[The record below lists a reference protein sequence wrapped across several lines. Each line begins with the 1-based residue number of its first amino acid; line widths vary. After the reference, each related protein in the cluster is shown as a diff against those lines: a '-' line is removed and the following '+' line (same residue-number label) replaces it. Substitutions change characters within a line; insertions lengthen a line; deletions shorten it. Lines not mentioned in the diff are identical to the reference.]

1 MMRLCMGC
9 MSEID
14 ENQDVCPYCGYRKD
28 TPVEEAYYLL
38 PETVLSNRYI
48 VGKVLGY
55 GGFGVTYIG
64 WDGILKR
71 IVAIKEYF
79 PSDYATRGYG
89 TKKLTIYSG
98 DAYEQFQA
106 GLSSFISEA
115 KRQAQLHNV
124 DGVVRI
130 YDCVQENDTGYII
143 MEFLDGKTIK
153 ELLQDDQK
161 YSYEEAEKIIVRVL
175 ETLAEVHKTGIIHR
189 DVAPD
194 NIFITRS
201 GEVKLIDFGA
211 ARYAA
216 SVKSRS
222 LSVILKPGYAPEE
235 QYRSH
240 GVQGPWTDVY
250 GAGATFYRMITGVK
264 PDEAIERMVDDQLL
278 LPSELGVSIS
288 PEKEKVLMKSLS
300 VRKEGRYQT
309 AEEFLKALTNI
320 GKEPAEEEK
329 KESRPKSK
337 KFPTVAGI
345 LCVAAVGIGVA
356 GYMGSQKQD
365 KPVSMM
371 QTETESET
379 VKQTETESETVKQTE
394 TESETVKQTETESE
408 TVKQTE
414 TESETVK
421 QTETE
426 SETVK
431 QTETESETVKQTET
445 ESETVKQTET
455 ESETEKQTEAPKTW
469 SGTLSLKTDGE
480 EQSLQIKVDETLQFA
495 QLEIFTANG
504 TEETVVY
511 KTDLSS
517 AYAVEVQPELDSQ
530 AFYNLRMLDEAGN
543 QVYGYYNLSLAGY
556 GEIEIQNDNGYLAIS
571 GKDREGKA
579 IEEKQ
584 YEVKTDSQSS
594 IRYSLSSLNIRRKP
608 DTETGEKMSRYALGD
623 EITVYGTAKGF
634 VSGESAD
641 WYLVKCSQGYGF
653 ISANSTYTTDSK
665 EEADAAVEEARKAA
679 EAAAAAAAAQAAQ
692 AQSYSSGGSS
702 SGGSSKKKS
711 SGGGGVV
718 WDNGGVQW
726 D

>member
-1 MMRLCMGC
+1 M
-9 MSEID
+9 
-14 ENQDVCPYCGYRKD
+14 
-28 TPVEEAYYLL
+28 
-38 PETVLSNRYI
+38 
-48 VGKVLGY
+48 
-55 GGFGVTYIG
+55 
-64 WDGILKR
+64 
-71 IVAIKEYF
+71 
-79 PSDYATRGYG
+79 
-89 TKKLTIYSG
+89 
-98 DAYEQFQA
+98 
-106 GLSSFISEA
+106 
-115 KRQAQLHNV
+115 
-124 DGVVRI
+124 
-130 YDCVQENDTGYII
+130 
-143 MEFLDGKTIK
+143 
-153 ELLQDDQK
+153 
-161 YSYEEAEKIIVRVL
+161 
-175 ETLAEVHKTGIIHR
+175 
-189 DVAPD
+189 
-194 NIFITRS
+194 
-201 GEVKLIDFGA
+201 
-211 ARYAA
+211 
-216 SVKSRS
+216 
-222 LSVILKPGYAPEE
+222 
-235 QYRSH
+235 
-240 GVQGPWTDVY
+240 
-250 GAGATFYRMITGVK
+250 
-264 PDEAIERMVDDQLL
+264 
-278 LPSELGVSIS
+278 
-288 PEKEKVLMKSLS
+288 
-300 VRKEGRYQT
+300 
-309 AEEFLKALTNI
+309 
-320 GKEPAEEEK
+320 
-329 KESRPKSK
+329 
-337 KFPTVAGI
+337 
-345 LCVAAVGIGVA
+345 AAVGIGVA

>member
-1 MMRLCMGC
+1 MRLCMGC
-9 MSEID
+9 MSEV
-14 ENQDVCPYCGYRKD
+14 EEHQDICPYCGYRKD
-28 TPVEEAYYLL
+28 TAVEEAYYLL

-98 DAYEQFQA
+98 DAYDQFQS

-143 MEFLDGKTIK
+143 MEYLDGKTIK
-153 ELLQDDQK
+153 ELLQDDGK
-161 YSYEEAEKIIVRVL
+161 RYSYEDAEEIIKKVL

-189 DVAPD
+189 DIAPD
-194 NIFITRS
+194 NIFITHT

-250 GAGATFYRMITGVK
+250 GTGATFYRMITGIK

-278 LPSELGVSIS
+278 PPSELGATIS

-309 AEEFLKALTNI
+309 ADEFLSALTST
-320 GKEPAEEEK
+320 GREEKAGEK
-329 KESRPKSK
+329 KEK
-337 KFPTVAGI
+337 KNLVPLMIGAACIAVIGAGSVWFMRNQKKTEYDVAVQTESESDT
-345 LCVAAVGIGVA
+345 LFLTE
-356 GYMGSQKQD
+356 KQ
-365 KPVSMM
+365 SE
-371 QTETESET
+371 TETERPTE
-379 VKQTETESETVKQTE
+379 KQTETETEKLTEKQTE
-394 TESETVKQTETESE
+394 TEKPTEKQTETETE
-408 TVKQTE
+408 KPTEKPTE
-414 TESETVK
+414 TE
-421 QTETE
+421 TE
-426 SETVK
+426 K
-431 QTETESETVKQTET
+431 P
-445 ESETVKQTET
+445 
-455 ESETEKQTEAPKTW
+455 TEKQTEAPKSWNGMLMT
-469 SGTLSLKTDGE
+469 KTDGIE
-480 EQSLQIKVDETLQFA
+480 EPLNIETDGALSFSQF
-495 QLEIFTANG
+495 EIFTCDG
-504 TEETVVY
+504 TEETSVY
-511 KTDLSS
+511 KADIASMYEGT
-517 AYAVEVQPELDSQ
+517 VQPELEIGMD
-530 AFYNLRMLDEAGN
+530 YDIRMTDENGN
-543 QVYGYYNLSLAGY
+543 QVYGYYNISLADY
-556 GEIEIQNDNGYLAIS
+556 RDLEIHQDNGYLYVS
-571 GKDREGKA
+571 GMGRDAKA
-579 IEEKQ
+579 IDEKQ
-584 YEVKTDSQSS
+584 YKIKADMSES

-608 DTETGEKMSRYALGD
+608 DTEAGEKISRYAPGD
-623 EITVYGTAKGF
+623 EITVCGMAKGL
-634 VSGESAD
+634 VNGEESD
-641 WYLVKCSQGYGF
+641 WYLVKCDQGYGF
-653 ISANSTYTTDSK
+653 ISAKDSYTTDSK
-665 EEADAAVEEARKAA
+665 EEADAAVEEARRAA
-679 EAAAAAAAAQAAQ
+679 EAAAAAAAAQA
-692 AQSYSSGGSS
+692 YSGGYSGGGSS
-702 SGGSSKKKS
+702 GGGSSKGKS